1 MVFWLQYY
9 RIFIAAFISWELSA
23 VTTMYNG
30 TLYLSLNKR
39 WCLFLTNLSLIV
51 KVGSMS
57 HFPLNMPLHI
67 LSWLPLHRM
76 PTRPPSTL
84 LASLV
89 YNPSDIL
96 YLPLQES
103 SMTCRPGIILIWHQL
118 HWHQCL
124 NTYRM
129 LSITFLNGTAGCP
142 MVLFDFSIGSIDFI
156 ISSHNAGIS
165 LTVERYLWLSQDT
178 IMNKKI

>member
-1 MVFWLQYY
+1 
-9 RIFIAAFISWELSA
+9 
-23 VTTMYNG
+23 MYNG

-39 WCLFLTNLSLIV
+39 WCLFPTNLSLIV

-89 YNPSDIL
+89 YNLSDIL

-103 SMTCRPGIILIWHQL
+103 SMTCWPGIILIWHQL
-118 HWHQCL
+118 HWHQFL

-129 LSITFLNGTAGCP
+129 LSIPFLNGTAGYP
-142 MVLFDFSIGSIDFI
+142 MVLFDFLPGVSTLLFHPITQGFRWQLKDIVTLARHNNEQKNLKLCVSIYFEM
-156 ISSHNAGIS
+156 A
-165 LTVERYLWLSQDT
+165 LSVDC
-178 IMNKKI
+178 